1 MCEYIYIY
9 IYIYIYM
16 YTSLR
21 SLRYFG
27 LVCMTQNC
35 SSNHQIE
42 NDKITVKLTL
52 ISEVYFKHPFFGLK
66 RLSKEL

>member
-1 MCEYIYIY
+1 
-9 IYIYIYM
+9 M

-21 SLRYFG
+21 SLRYFR

-52 ISEVYFKHPFFGLK
+52 NSEVYFKHPFFGLK